1 MEDGGIYYDYQSRW
15 PPSTLLRTT
24 SPTPHSMN
32 RSSSPSPMP
41 PPLQP
46 PSATPIPHF
55 LRPRS
60 PVIARHIWPINFPD
74 ANLVLT
80 VDRHR
85 FAVHRS
91 VLEIQ
96 SPEFLRGAYRGSDGR
111 EHVNLRHVSS
121 RSVQNFLMAVY
132 YPNFFPSPLAD
143 VPLATIGDVLLVATR
158 YRVYAMR
165 ARALAHLQALTMH
178 CIVPPSSSIA
188 RAGIS
193 GNTALMKALVEL
205 AERAH
210 APWLLPLLL
219 YHLSCI
225 PSKRLA
231 LLEMHEGEPYELSSE
246 ARLRIAEGFR
256 RSRDPD
262 HASLPALMSMRCWRP
277 WCRRARKAFLA
288 KETSHFFADP
298 LRHAM
303 AWDAKLKD
311 GKAPMR
317 GMCSA
322 CCAKLRKNLSHF
334 QLSCIRSIP
343 GDFGLPTLEELEKLR
358 KADLGVHYS
367 AGEDLQ
373 AQAMDAVHF
382 LKAMYIPNYFIPPPA
397 QTRIDVLEGILRMAH
412 KYDAP
417 AMRCRAL
424 RHLGSAFATNLVD
437 MDYPPNRTY
446 PLAPNDGPQE
456 IKAVISLAR
465 DVQATWLLPAA
476 FYTALQYP
484 ASSLLSKEVWLGRER
499 FLFPEDTAACFSGC
513 EALRKEFPHAVFF
526 SPILGCASEGCIKAR
541 LASCSAEDRV
551 RFVQHP
557 LTYFTQWVDSDDG
570 LEEMCWKCM
579 DSMRANYHVWLR
591 DVWRRLPSFFN
602 LPDWTTLA
610 EVRKLDLTEVTSR
623 KRQDPEVGANVIAMA
638 H

>member
-1 MEDGGIYYDYQSRW
+1 MEDDGVYYDYQSRW
-15 PPSTLLRTT
+15 PPSTLLRMT
-24 SPTPHSMN
+24 SPVPHTMN
-32 RSSSPSPMP
+32 RPSSPQPVA
-41 PPLQP
+41 PPLQ
-46 PSATPIPHF
+46 PHF

-60 PVIARHIWPINFPD
+60 PVIAGHIWPLNFPD

-80 VDRHR
+80 VGRHR

-96 SPEFLRGAYRGSDGR
+96 SPEFLRGAYRGPDGR

-121 RSVQNFLMAVY
+121 RSVQHFLMAVY
-132 YPNFFPSPLAD
+132 YPNFFPAPLAD
-143 VPLATIGDVLLVATR
+143 VPLVTIGDVLLVATR

-188 RAGIS
+188 RTGVS

-205 AERAH
+205 AERAN
-210 APWLLPLLL
+210 APWLLPQLL

-262 HASLPALMSMRCWRP
+262 HTSLPALMSMRCWRP
-277 WCRRARKAFLA
+277 WCRRARKAFFA
-288 KETSHFFADP
+288 KESSHLFADP

-303 AWDAKLKD
+303 VWDAKLKD

-334 QLSCIRSIP
+334 QLSFIRSIP
-343 GDFGLPTLEELEKLR
+343 GYFGLPTLEELEALR
-358 KADLGVHYS
+358 KADLGVHHS

-382 LKAMYIPNYFIPPPA
+382 LKAMYIPNYFMPPPA

-412 KYDAP
+412 RYDAP
-417 AMRCRAL
+417 VMRCRAL
-424 RHLGSAFATNLVD
+424 RHLGSAFVTNLVD

-456 IKAVISLAR
+456 IKAVIRLAR

-541 LASCSAEDRV
+541 LASCSAEDRF

-602 LPDWTTLA
+602 LPDWTALA

>member
-1 MEDGGIYYDYQSRW
+1 MEDDGVYYDYQSQW
-15 PPSTLLRTT
+15 PPSTLLRMT
-24 SPTPHSMN
+24 SPAPHSMN
-32 RSSSPSPMP
+32 RPSSPQPMS
-41 PPLQP
+41 PPLRP
-46 PSATPIPHF
+46 PFATPIPHF

-60 PVIARHIWPINFPD
+60 PVIARHIWPLNFPD

-91 VLEIQ
+91 VLELQ
-96 SPEFLRGAYRGSDGR
+96 SPEFLRGAYRGPDGR

-143 VPLATIGDVLLVATR
+143 VPLSTIGDVLLVATR

-178 CIVPPSSSIA
+178 CIVPASSSIA
-188 RAGIS
+188 RTGVS

-205 AERAH
+205 AERAS

-219 YHLSCI
+219 YYLSCI

-262 HASLPALMSMRCWRP
+262 HASLLALMSMRCWRP
-277 WCRRARKAFLA
+277 WCRRARKTFLA

-303 AWDAKLKD
+303 LWDAKLKD

-367 AGEDLQ
+367 AEVR
-373 AQAMDAVHF
+373 ATDAVHF
-382 LKAMYIPNYFIPPPA
+382 LKAMYLPSAYFMPPPA
-397 QTRIDVLEGILRMAH
+397 QTRFDVLEGILRMAH

-424 RHLGSAFATNLVD
+424 RHLGSAFVTNLVD
-437 MDYPPNRTY
+437 MDYPPNHTY

-456 IKAVISLAR
+456 IKAVIRLAR
-465 DVQATWLLPAA
+465 DVQAT
-476 FYTALQYP
+476 
-484 ASSLLSKEVWLGRER
+484 KEVWFGRER
-499 FLFPEDTAACFSGC
+499 FLFPEDIAAYFAGC
-513 EALRKEFPHAVFF
+513 EALRKEFPHAAFF

-557 LTYFTQWVDSDDG
+557 LTYFTQW
-570 LEEMCWKCM
+570 KCM

-591 DVWRRLPSFFN
+591 VVWRHLPSSFN
-602 LPDWTTLA
+602 LPDWTALA
-610 EVRKLDLTEVTSR
+610 EGRKLDLTEASSR
-623 KRQDPEVGANVIAMA
+623 KRQDPEVGANETAMA